1 MKTFIVFLALI
12 LVFTCLCINSDDTSH
27 YKQLNIHLKAL
38 AEEAARGGA
47 LMTAGSFATST
58 AGISILET
66 DAMEYANFVTEK
78 ASENMPIFSNGS
90 LAVSS
95 LEILSEGT
103 AIRVA
108 ITFIPN
114 SLIFHIWEIEPKPIT
129 RVATYEWRYSEK

>member
-1 MKTFIVFLALI
+1 
-12 LVFTCLCINSDDTSH
+12 
-27 YKQLNIHLKAL
+27 
-38 AEEAARGGA
+38 
-47 LMTAGSFATST
+47 

-66 DAMEYANFVTEK
+66 DAMEYAAFVTEK

-95 LEILSEGT
+95 LEIFSEGT

-114 SLIFHIWEIEPKPIT
+114 SSIFHIWETDPKPIT